1 MNYIKKDNPFCVF
14 TCKQNRV
21 KRKKSRKK
29 VCPLSCSFPGCSVK
43 AKLSIVEEDSRI
55 LQVNFI
61 GKVRHRGDVQ
71 HGRNIKG
78 TERAKLRSMLRHEH
92 PSRVHHQLLSSLHPM
107 VYASGNRDGVGSEKV
122 LQKISSEENLRGRP
136 HVDAIHSLIT
146 LRRKFIEEDQKA
158 NPHHM
163 NPSKPHLFGFI
174 QNLSLF
180 PTVVMM
186 WSEPDLRLFHDLSP
200 FLPIYFDVT
209 GNLAKK
215 LLQDTGKLLYYAL
228 VVPHPNKTKPPIA
241 VAEMF
246 SSSQSVHT
254 LTYFIA
260 SFMHDAAKLY
270 EGRPVT
276 LCHIEI
282 DLSWA
287 ILHSVLRGFVGLEI
301 ATYLQRCWR
310 LVEGSADRVDAVG
323 TVVHFCT
330 SHLMNTLRRKLAQ
343 L

>member
-1 MNYIKKDNPFCVF
+1 
-14 TCKQNRV
+14 
-21 KRKKSRKK
+21 
-29 VCPLSCSFPGCSVK
+29 
-43 AKLSIVEEDSRI
+43 
-55 LQVNFI
+55 
-61 GKVRHRGDVQ
+61 
-71 HGRNIKG
+71 
-78 TERAKLRSMLRHEH
+78 
-92 PSRVHHQLLSSLHPM
+92 
-107 VYASGNRDGVGSEKV
+107 
-122 LQKISSEENLRGRP
+122 
-136 HVDAIHSLIT
+136 
-146 LRRKFIEEDQKA
+146 
-158 NPHHM
+158 
-163 NPSKPHLFGFI
+163 
-174 QNLSLF
+174 
-180 PTVVMM
+180 MM

-200 FLPIYFDVT
+200 FLPIYFDAT

-246 SSSQSVHT
+246 SSNQSVHT

-260 SFMHDAAKLY
+260 SFMYDAAKLY
-270 EGRPVT
+270 GGRPVT
-276 LCHIEI
+276 PCHIEI